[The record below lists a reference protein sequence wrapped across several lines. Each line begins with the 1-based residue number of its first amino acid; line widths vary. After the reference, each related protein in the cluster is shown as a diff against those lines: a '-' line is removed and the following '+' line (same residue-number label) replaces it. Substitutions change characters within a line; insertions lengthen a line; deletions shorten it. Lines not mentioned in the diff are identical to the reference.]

1 MPDQPRAEDDVTEHV
16 VIPAVQ
22 GDRWVCESCGRI
34 VELSGDG
41 ERWVHTTWGQPFA
54 LPTVMVT
61 FARHL
66 LLRGLERVEWEDFPE
81 VGEHDWNEVM
91 EMAKNLATVPT
102 TPTFQQAYDVL
113 AARASADA

>member
-1 MPDQPRAEDDVTEHV
+1 MPTDPGEVGYVECHIYARYGACSCSTGVSGNVCPLAE
-16 VIPAVQ
+16 PYWA
-22 GDRWVCESCGRI
+22 
-34 VELSGDG
+34 DG
-41 ERWVHTTWGQPFA
+41 FV

-91 EMAKNLATVPT
+91 EMAKNLANVPT
-102 TPTFQQAYDVL
+102 MPTFQQAYDVL